1 MEEKE
6 SQSREKI
13 KSKVLPVWKFILLYL
28 STFTFYQYYWT
39 YKSWKY
45 LKKEENIKISPFLR
59 TVLYLFFYYSLA
71 GRYKV
76 YLHSK
81 GIRSN
86 YSPVLLSVTLILFI
100 LSWRLKDPYWII
112 ATFSFFS
119 YLPLLNAMNSYR
131 EKEET
136 GKVILKSKLA
146 LLQYIPISLG
156 FGLYLFSALN
166 LVLDSFGISVFPKHK
181 T

>member
-1 MEEKE
+1 MEEKKPVAKE
-6 SQSREKI
+6 I

-28 STFTFYQYYWT
+28 STFTFYQYYWI

-45 LKKEENIKISPFLR
+45 LKKEEKLKISPFLR

-71 GRYKV
+71 SRYKV
-76 YLHSK
+76 FLHSK
-81 GIRSN
+81 GIKSN
-86 YSPVLLSVTLILFI
+86 YSPALLSVALILFI

-156 FGLYLFSALN
+156 FGLYLFSVLN
-166 LVLDSFGISVFPKHK
+166 LVLDSLGISVFPESKS
-181 T
+181 